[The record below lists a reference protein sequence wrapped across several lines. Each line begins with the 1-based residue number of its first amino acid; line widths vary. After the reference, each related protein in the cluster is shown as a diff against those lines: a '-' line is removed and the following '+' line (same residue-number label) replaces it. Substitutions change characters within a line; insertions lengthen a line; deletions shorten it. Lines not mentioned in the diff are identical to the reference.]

1 MDSIPYIPHV
11 KDVFVNCGESYYTMG
26 KNLVKVVS
34 SMCPNATSLD
44 LYGTIREFPE
54 VSQIIWSN
62 MTKLESLDMEI
73 DVSYRGGPGFEID
86 SALTGFS
93 EKTCKKISKII
104 QKNGGQISLK
114 ELKKFDRRSPSILDL
129 QGEI

>member
-1 MDSIPYIPHV
+1 M
-11 KDVFVNCGESYYTMG
+11 NCFESYELE
-26 KNLVKVVS
+26 KNLVKIIS
-34 SMCPNATSLD
+34 SMCPNATSLV
-44 LYGTIREFPE
+44 LLGTIREFPE

-93 EKTCKKISKII
+93 EKSCKKISKII

-114 ELKKFDRRSPSILDL
+114 ELQRFERRSPSILDL
-129 QGEI
+129 EGEGDLI